1 MSAMLAEWGRVMEV
15 ERRVVDQCR
24 TACECCERAK
34 MGLMGWWCLV
44 PGMALLVKA
53 MEVVCARSL

>member
-15 ERRVVDQCR
+15 ERKVIDKCR
-24 TACECCERAK
+24 TAGECCGRAK
-34 MGLMGWWCLV
+34 MGLMGEWCLV